1 MVYNGCDME
10 YAKQVTA
17 EHKVQIKKG
26 AQLVQVWELKASH
39 TDNHLLDCEVYA
51 FAAADILGV
60 RSMHLMEEEKQEE
73 KTRRKEPEE
82 TPEEAWI
89 KANSDGWI

>member
-1 MVYNGCDME
+1 MVYQGCDME

-17 EHKVQIKKG
+17 EHKVQMKKG
-26 AQLVQVWELKASH
+26 DQTVAAWELKASH
-39 TDNHLLDCEVYA
+39 TANHLLDCEVYA

-60 RSMHLMEEEKQEE
+60 RSMHLMEEEKREE
-73 KTRRKEPEE
+73 KAQRPERAE

-89 KANSDGWI
+89 HTNEDWI

>member
-26 AQLVQVWELKASH
+26 DQLVQVWELKASH
-39 TDNHLLDCEVYA
+39 MDNHLLDCEVYA

-60 RSMHLMEEEKQEE
+60 RSMHLVEEQKQEE
-73 KTRRKEPEE
+73 IKERPPEKKESPEE
-82 TPEEAWI
+82 SWI
-89 KANSDGWI
+89 KTNENWI